1 MPVPIITGLLTTLAV
16 AAGAASIPIIIH
28 LLNRNRYRVVPW
40 AAMRFLLAAQRKNT
54 RRMRLEQW
62 ILLAVRVLVVVL
74 LVLAMA
80 SVYGWANGPGGL
92 WSWLFPDTFVRAA
105 AGSQRTHKILVLDGS
120 FSMAHKNGDRDAFE
134 RARHAAMQIIDDSP
148 GGDGFSV
155 VLMAAPPRRIVA
167 EASDDPRKVAEE
179 IQSLRL
185 PHGNA
190 DLTAT
195 LNTVADLL
203 RTSPGKFEEKEVYFL
218 TDLQR
223 STWTAH
229 QAVDPGMALQKI
241 QSRARTI
248 FVNVGEGETN
258 NLAVTSVLLDVP
270 MVTTGGVTPIVAT
283 LHNYST
289 EARRQAKIDLLV
301 GKARAVAAD
310 PPFRFRVEQEIL
322 TDVPPGQ
329 TATVSFSFKFPSAGE
344 YAVEVR
350 AESDALE
357 LDDRR
362 TVIVSVKDTVP
373 VMLVNGKPA
382 VELYERATEFLSD
395 ALNPFQGTAA
405 PRNFPARPRIVSE
418 SNFADA
424 GQGDLTPYDCVFLC
438 DVPRLGQA
446 EIKRLEAHLRRG
458 GGVVICLGPRVD
470 LEAYNRLLYRN
481 GEGILPAKL
490 VGRER
495 APDERFY
502 TFYSDDEGYKKP
514 PLTDFGADNGKTI
527 LQSVPFYEYVI
538 AEVPASS
545 KARKVLS
552 FMPDAQVNRGID
564 TPRSPTKS
572 GIAKSMRLEDPAILE
587 WSRYRGRV
595 ILITTTVNQ
604 DWTDE
609 WPKSP
614 SFLPLVQ
621 ELFRFAVAGRLRE
634 HSGTVGEVLEEYL
647 PVGNAGLDVTI
658 HTPDDKIENA
668 RTEDR
673 EDGSVFRWSG
683 TDTSGVYRA
692 VIGLDPR
699 DHLFAINVPTT
710 TDAQQAC
717 ESDLARTN
725 PEELRSTFPG
735 WDFQVVT
742 EVKDAVHSGGP
753 LIEVSENTVGGLG
766 MAVARAL
773 LLAMLVLLLAEV
785 VLAWKFGHYSAVGMH
800 SESPPQNA
808 RWVPTMVA
816 GMAAATFLAL
826 AVILVSAAWTGDFL
840 GFLPESF
847 RRMVETALDISP
859 PAPGE
864 GTHWRLEFLPYLWS
878 AAADPWLAGLM
889 ALGSAAMVIVIYL
902 HEGRTTRP
910 AYKLFLAGLRLCFI
924 LMTLA
929 VFLPQIRLWF
939 ERQSWPDVA
948 VIIDDSRSMSAADNY
963 RDPRVAEA
971 VERLAK
977 IGNLT
982 APERLQ
988 LAQALLTQGSPN
1000 WLETLLNQR
1009 QVKVHI
1015 YHCSGR
1021 AQRLQD
1027 VTDAEDSE
1035 QLDAATTAVRELR
1048 AEGESSQ
1055 LGAAV
1060 RQVLNDFRGSSL
1072 AAVIMLTDGVTT
1084 DGEDLPQVSRYAA
1097 QMGVPLYFVGI
1108 GDSHELRDLYLHDLQ
1123 AEDSVYV
1130 NDRIVFEA
1138 RLTGQGYAD
1147 KTVNV
1152 TLKEKGS
1159 DKVLDSQLVR
1169 IDPQG
1174 KPVKFRLA
1182 HVPTKPG
1189 EKVYV
1194 LEVPPEPDESQ
1205 TDNNKLERPVFVRDS
1220 KLIKLLYVEGSARYE
1235 YRFIKTLM
1243 ERESALDAS
1252 NKTIDLKVLLCDSD
1266 DEYASEDKS
1275 AIAGFPSKVELNQFD
1290 VVILGDVDP
1299 RNLTNDRDSKD
1310 RKLGEKNL
1318 QNLATFVRERG
1329 GGLLLIAG
1337 ERFNPN
1343 SFKDTPLRDILPI
1356 ELTGPPPAET
1366 DFVEGYHPEITAV
1379 GRFHPVFRF
1388 SPDEGENANIWN
1400 GLEEMFWWSEG
1411 YRAKPAAEVLA
1422 VHPRRSGEAGRAGRV
1437 NAPVTGAMTDPARQ
1451 TDRPGDGRHPLV
1463 LQHFIGAGRCMFF
1476 GFDET
1481 WRWRYREKERYFNQ
1495 FWIQTVRYLARS
1507 RIGRIDLKLDR
1518 QIPYRRGE
1526 PIKIMVRF
1534 PDDSP
1539 PPPPETE
1546 VKVVAERALPQKA
1559 PGVAKAAEKEIE
1571 TQTLTLAKVEGSR
1584 ATYETLLTQTPEG
1597 DYKFW
1602 LSSPTG
1608 ADPKPKAECRVL
1620 SPPGEMDRLRMNQ
1633 QDMERAAEETHGRF
1647 YTLADADRLLDEL
1660 PVGTRVALTTRQPP
1674 RPLWNHL
1681 ILLALALTLLSSE
1694 WFLRKRKHLL

>member
-1 MPVPIITGLLTTLAV
+1 MPLPIITGLLTTLAV

-28 LLNRNRYRVVPW
+28 LLNRNRFRVVTW

-54 RRMRLEQW
+54 RRMRLEQFL
-62 ILLAVRVLVVVL
+62 LLAVRVLMVVL

-105 AGSQRTHKILVLDGS
+105 AGSQRTHKFLVLDGS
-120 FSMAHKNGDRDAFE
+120 FIMAHKNGDGDAFE

-155 VLMAAPPRRIVA
+155 ILMAAPPRRIVA

-179 IQSLRL
+179 IQALRL

-258 NLAVTSVLLDVP
+258 NLAVSNVLLDVP

-283 LHNYST
+283 LHNYSA

-301 GKARAVAAD
+301 GKARTVAAD

-344 YAVEVR
+344 YAVQVR

-395 ALNPFQGTAA
+395 ALNPFPGMVS
-405 PRNFPARPRIVSE
+405 PRNFPARPKIVSE
-418 SNFADA
+418 SSFADA
-424 GQGDLTPYDCVFLC
+424 GQGDLTPFDCLFLC

-446 EIKRLEAHLRRG
+446 EIKRIEAHLQSG

-495 APDERFY
+495 APDDRFY
-502 TFYSDDEGYKKP
+502 TLYSDDEGYKKP

-564 TPRSPTKS
+564 APRSPTKS

-658 HTPDDKIENA
+658 HTPDDKVENA

-692 VIGLDPR
+692 VIGFDPR

-742 EVKDAVHSGGP
+742 EVKDVVHSGGP
-753 LIEVSENTVGGLG
+753 VIEVSENTVGGLG

-785 VLAWKFGHYSAVGMH
+785 VLAWKFGHYSVVTART
-800 SESPPQNA
+800 EAPPQAA
-808 RWVPTMVA
+808 RM
-816 GMAAATFLAL
+816 
-826 AVILVSAAWTGDFL
+826 
-840 GFLPESF
+840 LP
-847 RRMVETALDISP
+847 MI
-859 PAPGE
+859 
-864 GTHWRLEFLPYLWS
+864 
-878 AAADPWLAGLM
+878 
-889 ALGSAAMVIVIYL
+889 
-902 HEGRTTRP
+902 
-910 AYKLFLAGLRLCFI
+910 
-924 LMTLA
+924 
-929 VFLPQIRLWF
+929 
-939 ERQSWPDVA
+939 
-948 VIIDDSRSMSAADNY
+948 
-963 RDPRVAEA
+963 
-971 VERLAK
+971 
-977 IGNLT
+977 
-982 APERLQ
+982 
-988 LAQALLTQGSPN
+988 
-1000 WLETLLNQR
+1000 
-1009 QVKVHI
+1009 
-1015 YHCSGR
+1015 
-1021 AQRLQD
+1021 
-1027 VTDAEDSE
+1027 
-1035 QLDAATTAVRELR
+1035 
-1048 AEGESSQ
+1048 
-1055 LGAAV
+1055 
-1060 RQVLNDFRGSSL
+1060 
-1072 AAVIMLTDGVTT
+1072 
-1084 DGEDLPQVSRYAA
+1084 
-1097 QMGVPLYFVGI
+1097 
-1108 GDSHELRDLYLHDLQ
+1108 
-1123 AEDSVYV
+1123 
-1130 NDRIVFEA
+1130 
-1138 RLTGQGYAD
+1138 
-1147 KTVNV
+1147 
-1152 TLKEKGS
+1152 
-1159 DKVLDSQLVR
+1159 
-1169 IDPQG
+1169 
-1174 KPVKFRLA
+1174 
-1182 HVPTKPG
+1182 
-1189 EKVYV
+1189 
-1194 LEVPPEPDESQ
+1194 
-1205 TDNNKLERPVFVRDS
+1205 
-1220 KLIKLLYVEGSARYE
+1220 
-1235 YRFIKTLM
+1235 
-1243 ERESALDAS
+1243 
-1252 NKTIDLKVLLCDSD
+1252 
-1266 DEYASEDKS
+1266 
-1275 AIAGFPSKVELNQFD
+1275 
-1290 VVILGDVDP
+1290 
-1299 RNLTNDRDSKD
+1299 
-1310 RKLGEKNL
+1310 
-1318 QNLATFVRERG
+1318 
-1329 GGLLLIAG
+1329 
-1337 ERFNPN
+1337 
-1343 SFKDTPLRDILPI
+1343 
-1356 ELTGPPPAET
+1356 
-1366 DFVEGYHPEITAV
+1366 
-1379 GRFHPVFRF
+1379 
-1388 SPDEGENANIWN
+1388 
-1400 GLEEMFWWSEG
+1400 
-1411 YRAKPAAEVLA
+1411 
-1422 VHPRRSGEAGRAGRV
+1422 
-1437 NAPVTGAMTDPARQ
+1437 
-1451 TDRPGDGRHPLV
+1451 
-1463 LQHFIGAGRCMFF
+1463 
-1476 GFDET
+1476 
-1481 WRWRYREKERYFNQ
+1481 
-1495 FWIQTVRYLARS
+1495 
-1507 RIGRIDLKLDR
+1507 
-1518 QIPYRRGE
+1518 
-1526 PIKIMVRF
+1526 
-1534 PDDSP
+1534 
-1539 PPPPETE
+1539 
-1546 VKVVAERALPQKA
+1546 
-1559 PGVAKAAEKEIE
+1559 
-1571 TQTLTLAKVEGSR
+1571 
-1584 ATYETLLTQTPEG
+1584 
-1597 DYKFW
+1597 
-1602 LSSPTG
+1602 
-1608 ADPKPKAECRVL
+1608 
-1620 SPPGEMDRLRMNQ
+1620 
-1633 QDMERAAEETHGRF
+1633 
-1647 YTLADADRLLDEL
+1647 
-1660 PVGTRVALTTRQPP
+1660 
-1674 RPLWNHL
+1674 
-1681 ILLALALTLLSSE
+1681 
-1694 WFLRKRKHLL
+1694 